1 MGSSAKSYLWPRCGM
16 FHQIPTLARL
26 IASLG
31 KGYRGKQGSVLCPN
45 LVRCR
50 CRPPALPRYICA
62 VWLQPLVGT
71 YVRWR
76 SVYMS
81 RTYVCANSSPSV
93 LCFGAVSLPSC
104 RVAPTC
110 SSWPGPHVRA
120 HVRCVHVLVPC
131 DSSCACDPR
140 RTRDRCK
147 QGVAC

>member
-1 MGSSAKSYLWPRCGM
+1 MGSSAKSYLWPLCGM

-26 IASLG
+26 IAWLG
-31 KGYRGKQGSVLCPN
+31 KGYRGKQGSVLRPR
-45 LVRCR
+45 LVC
-50 CRPPALPRYICA
+50 CCCHPRPPYICA

-71 YVRWR
+71 HVRWR

-81 RTYVCANSSPSV
+81 HTYIRANSSPSV
-93 LCFGAVSLPSC
+93 ICFGAVSLPSC
-104 RVAPTC
+104 LVAPTC
-110 SSWPGPHVRA
+110 SSWPGPHVCA

-147 QGVAC
+147 RGVAC